1 MKEKEPQISKTDEY
15 LSRRVKLAL
24 YSFLNDAI
32 SPLISELA
40 FNKSD
45 GYENLISDMLLIFL
59 ENAFFT
65 PIFWTINFEYFKNKF
80 KICLLER
87 RVKRK
92 YKGEIIEQNKEEIGE
107 TQKELNK
114 LYELSDMEI
123 VEKYSYIVKT
133 LLMSFFYIPI
143 FPLGLIISF
152 FGFLFAYWLEKFNFA
167 NMYKKPEMINRHI
180 DEFYVSYF
188 IVVFFA
194 YGVGDY
200 IFLRDVYDS
209 KKLSL
214 VNIIVFG
221 ILIIIPYH
229 RILSKEYFDVEE
241 SELNYRKYDDDY
253 LSFPLDYERANPMTR
268 KEGITN
274 YLTKLIGLCLID
286 EKTYRKQLEEINNT
300 NLMDLYYKQRTNNLN
315 PTFRGFRNGGLYEG
329 FNYLGNMGPDDD
341 FMNQSPMFNQAPSMN
356 NRVNEINK
364 QNNLCNPPPGKY
376 GNSVNQQ
383 LNNVYSS
390 VEQMQLN
397 KQAIPPS
404 NGYSGCDVQI

>member
-1 MKEKEPQISKTDEY
+1 MEYYLCPCCVDKNSLYYLKRNVKFEAAPEPEDIIFENLEITTFSKNIRTFIIHIIFIVCFSLGINVALDRIQVLVDKKNEGNHVIYLYLISFLILIILKIIDLLLEFVLDKLTKKERQISKTDEY
-15 LSRRVKLAL
+15 LSRSVKLAL

-80 KICLLER
+80 KIYLLER
-87 RVKRK
+87 KVKRND
-92 YKGEIIEQNKEEIGE
+92 KGEIIEQNKEEIGE
-107 TQKELNK
+107 TQKELNE

-167 NMYKKPEMINRHI
+167 NMYKKPEMLNRHI
-180 DEFYVSYF
+180 AEFYVNYF

-200 IFLRDVYDS
+200 IS
-209 KKLSL
+209 
-214 VNIIVFG
+214 
-221 ILIIIPYH
+221 
-229 RILSKEYFDVEE
+229 
-241 SELNYRKYDDDY
+241 
-253 LSFPLDYERANPMTR
+253 
-268 KEGITN
+268 
-274 YLTKLIGLCLID
+274 
-286 EKTYRKQLEEINNT
+286 
-300 NLMDLYYKQRTNNLN
+300 
-315 PTFRGFRNGGLYEG
+315 
-329 FNYLGNMGPDDD
+329 
-341 FMNQSPMFNQAPSMN
+341 
-356 NRVNEINK
+356 
-364 QNNLCNPPPGKY
+364 
-376 GNSVNQQ
+376 
-383 LNNVYSS
+383 
-390 VEQMQLN
+390 
-397 KQAIPPS
+397 
-404 NGYSGCDVQI
+404 